1 MLYGRWAVVQ
11 RLVNESGGVTL
22 ESLISGIDGQRAFVG
37 EQSLLEI
44 LQKIVHSGIIL
55 GRKGDHPDGLLVVLG
70 TECSQNITLDPCSAL
85 VFSCDKA
92 LQIRLQSIIKLAADI
107 RVVCLSFIAV
117 APKHEVQGDHQ
128 EGLIVSLL
136 GHQKAIDGLAVHNIG
151 GFEAEETAFV
161 MHVAAA
167 PLIDFFQES
176 AVEFGILL
184 TKEGEVV
191 CEAFFGI
198 AEEGS
203 AQSSGDGQGS
213 AKHPRMV
220 AIGGDAQQFDI
231 QRVESL
237 ILLGPA

>member
-1 MLYGRWAVVQ
+1 M
-11 RLVNESGGVTL
+11 NEIGGVTL
-22 ESLISGIDGQRAFVG
+22 VVSLTAGIEEQRAFVG
-37 EQSLLEI
+37 EQSLLEM

-55 GRKGDHPDGLLVVLG
+55 GRRGDHSDGLLVALG
-70 TECSQNITLDPCSAL
+70 TECSQNITLDSCSAL

-92 LQIRLQSIIKLAADI
+92 LQIRLQRIIKLAADI
-107 RVVCLSFIAV
+107 RVVCLVSIVV
-117 APKHEVQGDHQ
+117 APKHAVQGVRQ

-136 GHQKAIDGLAVHNIG
+136 GHQKAIDGLAAHIG
-151 GFEAEETAFV
+151 GFEAEEAAFV
-161 MHVAAA
+161 MRVYVGILVV
-167 PLIDFFQES
+167 PSIDFFQES

-191 CEAFFGI
+191 CDAFELV
-198 AEEGS
+198 AS
-203 AQSSGDGQGS
+203 VAQSSGDGQGS

-237 ILLGPA
+237 VLLGPA

>member
-1 MLYGRWAVVQ
+1 M
-11 RLVNESGGVTL
+11 NESGGIKL
-22 ESLISGIDGQRAFVG
+22 GSLISGIDGQRAFVG

-44 LQKIVHSGIIL
+44 LQKTVHLGIIL
-55 GRKGDHPDGLLVVLG
+55 GRKGDHPDGLLVALG

-92 LQIRLQSIIKLAADI
+92 LQIRLQRIIKLAADI
-107 RVVCLSFIAV
+107 RVVCLILIVV
-117 APKHEVQGDHQ
+117 APKRAVQEVHQ

-136 GHQKAIDGLAVHNIG
+136 GHQKAIDGLAAHIG
-151 GFEAEETAFV
+151 DFEAEEAAFV
-161 MHVAAA
+161 MRVCFGILAA
-167 PLIDFFQES
+167 PLIEFFQES

-191 CEAFFGI
+191 EI
-198 AEEGS
+198 ADGGGV
-203 AQSSGDGQGS
+203 QSIGDGQGS

-237 ILLGPA
+237 VLLGPA